1 MTNNRFNIGDE
12 VYHVTPDSDKGVVV
26 EITYLYSVDRHVYT
40 VATSWSTEFTCS
52 EYELT
57 THKNF

>member
-1 MTNNRFNIGDE
+1 MNKNRYNIGDE
-12 VYHVTPDSDKGVVV
+12 VYHVTPDSDKGVIV
-26 EITYLYSVDRHVYT
+26 EITYLFSIDKYAYT
-40 VATSWSTEFTCS
+40 VATSWNTEFICS